1 MDRCLREIRWEVM
14 PPAQWAEKEGGMR
27 LPFFTDDVTPREF
40 RVRILHCVFILG
52 KHILTCD
59 VAFQNKRLMIHFLA
73 LCNLSYQVPTHSTSN
88 TDHPNG
94 ALIIAHLRVLAPP
107 PVFPGV
113 TAALTTIIGEEPIDI
128 SPTERAWPLDLP
140 GQVALKRHPP
150 LILCVPDVD
159 DEDELQFV

>member
-40 RVRILHCVFILG
+40 RG
-52 KHILTCD
+52 
-59 VAFQNKRLMIHFLA
+59 
-73 LCNLSYQVPTHSTSN
+73 PTRPPSN

-107 PVFPGV
+107 LAFPGF
-113 TAALTTIIGEEPIDI
+113 TSELTTIIGEESINI
-128 SPTERAWPLDLP
+128 SPTERAPWLLDLP
-140 GQVALKRHPP
+140 GQVALKRHLP
-150 LILCVPDVD
+150 LTYGFKGHWRHRTLPSFLVLNQHDICAQIVHQTRTINRTCKV
-159 DEDELQFV
+159 EAY